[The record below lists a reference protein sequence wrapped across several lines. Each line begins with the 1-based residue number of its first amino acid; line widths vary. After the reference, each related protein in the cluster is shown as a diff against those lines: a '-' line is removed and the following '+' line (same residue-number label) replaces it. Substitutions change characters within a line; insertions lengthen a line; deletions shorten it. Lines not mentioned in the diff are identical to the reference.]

1 MREFGASFTAH
12 IATGA
17 TSLCTCWLIE
27 RSDGNVL
34 GFSDHDRKI
43 EFGGNLYL
51 PAHGLESSEVA
62 TKLGA
67 QVDTSQISGI
77 LHSAA
82 IDHDDIILG
91 RYDNATVKTFAV
103 NWADVSMHELLR
115 VDTIGEIT
123 REDGF
128 FRAELR
134 SSQEALNKP
143 QGRRYQT
150 QCDVLLGDTRCGV
163 TIEHPIYKGAGTI
176 TLLKSRFAIEASGLS
191 AFASDWF
198 SLGRVSWL
206 SGKRL
211 DLNDRLQVHELNG
224 ATATLN
230 FVDPVG
236 DWVAPG
242 DLFHIYAGC
251 DRRFS
256 TCKNKFSNGS
266 NFQGFPHI
274 PGNDFILSYPK
285 STDDFSGSI
294 LIS

>member
-1 MREFGASFTAH
+1 MKEFSTAFAAH

-17 TSLCTCWLIE
+17 TRLCTCWLIE

-34 GFSDHDRKI
+34 GFSDHDQKI
-43 EFGGNLYL
+43 EFNGNQYL
-51 PAHGLESSEVA
+51 PAHGLEGSEVA
-62 TKLGA
+62 AKLGA

-103 NWADVSMHELLR
+103 NWSDVSMRQLLR

-134 SSQEALNKP
+134 SSQESMNKP

-150 QCDVLLGDTRCGV
+150 QCDVLLGDVRCGV
-163 TIEHPIYKGAGTI
+163 AIENPIYKGAGTI
-176 TLLKSRFAIEASGLS
+176 TMVKSRFAIEASGLS
-191 AFASDWF
+191 AFDSDWF

-206 SGKRL
+206 EGKRL
-211 DLNDRLQVHELNG
+211 ALRDRLQKHELDG

-230 FVDPVG
+230 FVEPVG
-236 DWVAPG
+236 DWVSIG
-242 DLFHIYAGC
+242 DLFHVYAGC

-256 TCKNKFSNGS
+256 TCKDKFSNS
-266 NFQGFPHI
+266 LNFQGFPHI

-285 STDDFSGSI
+285 SADDYSGSP